1 MGLEYGEVCQLYQA
15 GDMIVYGNEG
25 VCRVVSVGTPQIAG
39 VDRERQYY
47 TLEPQ
52 YCDGLIFAP
61 VDTPV
66 HTRPVMSREEAES
79 LIDSLPEIE
88 AEPAHERMNVRLL
101 NEHYRELIRT
111 CDRHDIAKIIK
122 EVRAKRIASQTRG
135 GKISQVDEKYM
146 KRAEDLLYGEM
157 SISLG
162 IPRDEVC
169 DYITRRIEAMELKK
183 EA

>member
-1 MGLEYGEVCQLYQA
+1 MYQA

-25 VCRVVSVGTPQIAG
+25 VCRVVSVGIPEISG
-39 VDRERQYY
+39 VQKDRQYY

-66 HTRPVMSREEAES
+66 HTRPVMTREEAEM
-79 LIDSLPEIE
+79 LIDSMPEIE
-88 AEPAHERMNVRLL
+88 TEQMNEHQNVRLL
-101 NEHYRELIRT
+101 SEHYRELIRS
-111 CDRHDIAKIIK
+111 CDRQDVARIIK

-135 GKISQVDEKYM
+135 GKISQVDERYM
-146 KRAEDLLYGEM
+146 KRAEDLLYGEL

-169 DYITRRIEAMELKK
+169 EYITRRIEAMELQK

>member
-1 MGLEYGEVCQLYQA
+1 MYQA

-39 VDRERQYY
+39 ADREKQYY

-52 YCDGLIFAP
+52 YCDGLIFVP

-66 HTRPVMSREEAES
+66 HTRPVMTREEAEC
-79 LIDSLPEIE
+79 LIDELPGLEVVQMNQ
-88 AEPAHERMNVRLL
+88 HQNVRLL
-101 NEHYRELIRT
+101 SEHYKELIRS
-111 CDRHDIAKIIK
+111 CDRYDVARIIR
-122 EVRAKRIASQTRG
+122 EVRAKRLACQTRG
-135 GKISQVDEKYM
+135 GKISQVDERYM
-146 KRAEDLLYGEM
+146 KRAEDLLYGEL

-162 IPRDEVC
+162 IPKDQVC
-169 DYITRRIEAMELKK
+169 DYIAGRLQNMEMQEVQK